1 MKKVNDLVGKIPRHP
16 SKIPTSRNW
25 FDIALKDRLIVVHTT
40 DWDTSI
46 DTLVR
51 YDLGPNHISSTGCPS
66 ITYHDVI
73 MKDGTLNHCE
83 LYKNITWH
91 AGKWNKTSVAI
102 ALMYKCTNL
111 GKVDLSPTNEQLAM
125 LERTLVT
132 MCLALKVRP
141 QDIKGHRE
149 LEDTGFIYVIDKDSG
164 KARQSLLKTCPGMS
178 IDLYALRKAVTNKLQ
193 LRLKVDGYYQGAL
206 DGDFGSRST
215 EALIRWKP
223 K

>member
-1 MKKVNDLVGKIPRHP
+1 MQKINDLRDKLPRHS
-16 SKIPTSRNW
+16 SKTPTVRNW
-25 FDIALKDRLIVVHTT
+25 NSIPLMDRKIVIHTT

-46 DTLVR
+46 DTLVK
-51 YDLGPNHISSTGCPS
+51 YDLGANHISSTGCPT

-83 LYKNITWH
+83 YYKHVTWH
-91 AGKWNKTSVAI
+91 AGKWNKNSVAI
-102 ALMYKCTNL
+102 ALMYKCTNP
-111 GKVDLSPTNEQLAM
+111 GKVDFSPTNEQLAM
-125 LERTLVT
+125 LDRTLVS

-149 LEDTGFIYVIDKDSG
+149 LEDTGFIWVVDKDNG

-178 IDLYALRKAVTNKLQ
+178 IDLYGLRKTITAKLQ
-193 LRLKVDGYYQGAL
+193 LRLKVDGYYHGEV
-206 DGDFGSRST
+206 DGDFGPKST
-215 EALIRWKP
+215 EALILWKP